1 MIEGHIF
8 TKGVI
13 TKDYPD
19 ELKAQIDSLPQDT
32 TNIIHHISSGGG
44 NCYAGYKGYHLLM
57 AIGKPIKS
65 IIEGEAQSMATFLAI
80 APANEVEILDPSTFM
95 IHEPFFPDGLE
106 GALSVDDLSAAKDEL
121 EQIRTAM
128 ANAYAKKTGKPVDQM
143 LAMMKK
149 TTRMDAGMA
158 RAAGFVDKVTEP
170 RKAIAFAEAIKELKQ
185 EFKNEIMNIKSLF
198 NSKAT
203 ALNLIPKAAPKVN
216 IPVKAKAPASPLGYD
231 VNLADGTILSVDAPN
246 EDSLIGA
253 NATINGAAA
262 PDGDYVSAP
271 DADDTGSTGDTI
283 TVVGGVVTAVTE
295 PDMSAPRQD
304 AQPDIQKTLQKQI
317 NNLNAQLAQIQAEKE
332 AKVKADADKA
342 DEIEAQKKTEEAI
355 KALADKEKEVVA
367 LAAKIKELEAL
378 PVGNQK
384 KPDIGMNS
392 QPVGFNAGKTS
403 EDKKLIMATRTF
415 LAEEMPFM
423 ERYYK
428 NGKYS
433 DGTDFMS
440 YRVGGPN
447 AVSILETNFNYTWSG
462 ILTTDLFFKP
472 TLGTPA
478 LSDIFTVDQGVYN
491 QKRYNLVPALSNILQ
506 PYTGCVSTPNT
517 DRIQITNATI
527 QMKEFRMYEGWCKDD
542 FTQQLSGSYNFLAQ
556 EWLKTGEAQFDPAGT
571 PIDKIIVQQLKDGLR
586 RDIFQRVSFASG
598 ASSSTNYNQFDGLWK
613 RLIDSSGA
621 SNYCVVRYG
630 NALGVGA
637 LGSTAANDYFTGIF
651 NNSNLLLKQEGI
663 DSGEAQFVVTRSV
676 WENYYAYLV
685 AVGSVSNEEYINYLQ
700 GIKRLTF
707 RGIPVMPVSFWDQ
720 SLADANNPL
729 SATTRHLI
737 LFTLK
742 RNHILGVENTADLN
756 NITSWYEMKDSKRY
770 YRADMKLGYQYLHCD
785 LQTISY

>member
-19 ELKAQIDSLPQDT
+19 ELKSQIDALPQDT
-32 TNIIHHISSGGG
+32 THIVHHISSGGG

-57 AIGKPIKS
+57 ALGKPIKS
-65 IIEGEAQSMATFLAI
+65 IIEGEAQSMATFIAI

-121 EQIRTAM
+121 EQIRSAM
-128 ANAYAKKTGKPVDQM
+128 AQAYSKKTGKPVDQM

-158 RAAGFVDKVTEP
+158 KAAGFVDKVTEP

-185 EFKNEIMNIKSLF
+185 EITSKINSEFMNIKTFL
-198 NSKAT
+198 NKAAAVT
-203 ALNLIPKAAPKVN
+203 GPAKAAPAT
-216 IPVKAKAPASPLGYD
+216 PPAKASVDAPLQ
-231 VNLADGTILSVDAPN
+231 DGTVLSIDAPN

-253 NATINGAAA
+253 AATLNGAPA
-262 PDGDYVSAP
+262 PDGDYP
-271 DADDTGSTGDTI
+271 CMDGDVI
-283 TVVGGVVTAVTE
+283 TVAGGLVTAVQTAD
-295 PDMSAPRQD
+295 PNQN

-317 NNLNAQLAQIQAEKE
+317 QNLNMQLAKIQAEQE
-332 AKVKADADKA
+332 AKVKAEQEEKA
-342 DEIEAQKKTEEAI
+342 KIEAQKKEEELAN
-355 KALADKEKEVVA
+355 ALKEKEAEVVA
-367 LAAKIKELEAL
+367 LAAKVAELEKKPL
-378 PVGNQK
+378 GNQD
-384 KPDIGMNS
+384 KPQTGMQS
-392 QPVGFNAGKTS
+392 QPMAIGKTT
-403 EDKKLIMATRTF
+403 EDKKLVMASRTF
-415 LAEEMPFM
+415 IADEMPWL

-428 NGKYS
+428 GGKYA
-433 DGTDFMS
+433 DGTDFLS
-440 YRVGGPN
+440 YRSGGPN
-447 AVSILETNFNYTWSG
+447 AISILETNFNYTWSG
-462 ILTTDLFFKP
+462 ILTTDLFYKP

-491 QKRYNLVPALSNILQ
+491 MKRYNLVPALSNILQ

-598 ASSSTNYNQFDGLWK
+598 SSTSSNYNQFDGLWK

-630 NALGVGA
+630 SALGTGT
-637 LGSTAANDYFTGIF
+637 LGSTVANDYFTGIF
-651 NNSNLLLKQEGI
+651 NNSNLLLKQEAI
-663 DSGEAQFVVTRSV
+663 DSGEAQFIVTRSV

-685 AVGSVSNEEYINYLQ
+685 AVGSVSNDEYNNYQ
-700 GIKRLTF
+700 NGIKRLTF
-707 RGIPVMPVSFWDQ
+707 RGIPVIPVTFWDF
-720 SLADANNPL
+720 SLADSNNPL
-729 SATTRHLI
+729 NATTRHLI

-742 RNHILGVENTADLN
+742 RNHILGVENTGDLN

>member
-1 MIEGHIF
+1 MVEGHIF

-19 ELKAQIDSLPQDT
+19 ELKAQIDALSPDV
-32 TNIIHHISSGGG
+32 TNVVHHISSGGG
-44 NCYAGYKGYHLLM
+44 NCYAGYKGFHLLM

-128 ANAYAKKTGKPVDQM
+128 AQAYSKKTGKPVDQM

-158 RAAGFVDKVTEP
+158 KAAGFVDKVTEP
-170 RKAIAFAEAIKELKQ
+170 RKAIAFGELMDEVKTELK
-185 EFKNEIMNIKSLF
+185 EFKHEIMNIFK
-198 NSKAT
+198 SKAVAVT
-203 ALNLIPKAAPKVN
+203 GPAKAAPVVA
-216 IPVKAKAPASPLGYD
+216 PAKASVDAPLQ
-231 VNLADGTILSVDAPN
+231 DGTVLSIDAPN
-246 EDSLIGA
+246 EDSLV
-253 NATINGAAA
+253 GAAAMLNGSPA
-262 PDGDYVSAP
+262 PDGDYP
-271 DADDTGSTGDTI
+271 CMDGDVI
-283 TVVGGVVTAVTE
+283 TVAGGVVTAVKTAD
-295 PDMSAPRQD
+295 PNQAD
-304 AQPDIQKTLQKQI
+304 QPDIQKMLQKQI
-317 NNLNAQLAQIQAEKE
+317 QVLNEELAKAKAAEEERVKAEAEK
-332 AKVKADADKA
+332 AVQV
-342 DEIEAQKKTEEAI
+342 EAQKKAEEAI
-355 KALADKEKEVVA
+355 KALAEKEKEVVA
-367 LAAKIKELEAL
+367 LAEKVKELESL
-378 PVGNQK
+378 PAGKQG
-384 KPDIGMNS
+384 KPFIGMQSDNS
-392 QPVGFNAGKTS
+392 PVGFSQTS
-403 EDKKLIMATRTF
+403 NDKKLVMATRTY
-415 LAEEMPFM
+415 LADTMPWM

-428 NGKYS
+428 NGTFS
-433 DGTDFMS
+433 DGTRFES
-440 YRVGGPN
+440 YRTGGPN
-447 AVSILETNFNYTWSG
+447 AVSILETNFNYTWNG
-462 ILTTDLFFKP
+462 ILSTDLFFKP

-478 LSDIFTVDQGVYN
+478 LADIFTIDQGASHL
-491 QKRYNLVPALSNILQ
+491 KRYNLVPALSNVLQ
-506 PYTGCVSTPNT
+506 PYTGCTSTANT

-542 FTQQLSGSYNFLAQ
+542 FTSQLSGSYNFLAQ
-556 EWLKTGEAQFDPAGT
+556 QWLKTGEASFDPAGT
-571 PIDKIIVQQLKDGLR
+571 PIDKIIVTQLKDALR
-586 RDIFQRVSFASG
+586 RDIFQRVSFAAG
-598 ASSSTNYNQFDGLWK
+598 NSSSANYNQFDGLWD

-621 SNYCVVRYG
+621 SNYCVYRYG
-630 NALGVGA
+630 SALGVGT

-676 WENYYAYLV
+676 WENYYAYLT
-685 AVGSVSNEEYINYLQ
+685 AVGSVSNDEYTNYIG
-700 GIKRLTF
+700 GIKKLTF
-707 RGIPVMPVSFWDQ
+707 RGIPVVPVSAWDQ
-720 SLADANNPL
+720 SLADTNNPL
-729 SATTRHLI
+729 NATTRHLI

-756 NITSWYEMKDSKRY
+756 GITSWYEMKDSKRY